1 MNPHK
6 MNKIDVSQMSEEDQ
20 KAFKMFGRLPQ
31 KNLLSK
37 MQKDRKY
44 FDSGDYM
51 MSKAGVQSAQ
61 APGTAIP
68 TPEGLPH
75 AFSPSAGSPPSIG
88 HPSISPSSSSTSN
101 SIPTLN
107 TNTSTSGAGA
117 VGSAEASPTN
127 AQAQG
132 QGLPSPAI
140 SHAQSSAQ
148 PIPGA
153 ASGASGHHPS
163 GSFSGVQG
171 QEKEGAGAGSG
182 AGHMAFSPG
191 VGVGIR
197 PAGEEGSVGAH
208 RRRLS
213 VNMDGSRTS
222 PPAPLREG
230 SIPSSSYPIH
240 HPGQSFG
247 SSPVKTSLLARR
259 MQVDENE

>member
-1 MNPHK
+1 MDKMNPHK

-75 AFSPSAGSPPSIG
+75 AFSPTANTSPALAPTGSHADSVSGNAHGSAASAAASPVS
-88 HPSISPSSSSTSN
+88 SPS
-101 SIPTLN
+101 PTKHAA
-107 TNTSTSGAGA
+107 SG
-117 VGSAEASPTN
+117 SFSH
-127 AQAQG
+127 AQAQ
-132 QGLPSPAI
+132 
-140 SHAQSSAQ
+140 AQ
-148 PIPGA
+148 PIPG
-153 ASGASGHHPS
+153 GGHHH
-163 GSFSGVQG
+163 
-171 QEKEGAGAGSG
+171 AGSG
-182 AGHMAFSPG
+182 SSQDGHPASPFAQSPG

-197 PAGEEGSVGAH
+197 PAGEDGGVGVGGSH
-208 RRRLS
+208 RRRPS
-213 VNMDGSRTS
+213 VTMDGARTS

-230 SIPSSSYPIH
+230 STPSSSYPIH
-240 HPGQSFG
+240 HATGSFG

-259 MQVDENE
+259 MVDQAVEETD